1 VAAGEPLLV
10 GIDKGTSIVKTA
22 VFDRRG
28 RKLAGSAR
36 RIAAIHPHPG
46 AHEEDPDST
55 WSLTAETIRESME
68 QLGER
73 AADIV
78 GVGVV
83 GHMGGAWFVDRD
95 GRSVRNSIAWP
106 DARATGVMRALEA
119 GGDHDEYLRL
129 TATAALPGMTGL
141 LLAHLQQTEPEL
153 IGRTYRVL
161 NAKDFIQLRL
171 CGAMVS
177 EPSDGSFVPFDID
190 AKQHAHRALEILGAE
205 TWFDRLPEIVPS
217 GQAIG
222 QVSEAASATTGLP
235 QGVMVIAG
243 LGDAPASMIG
253 CGAVEP
259 GISVSVLGTSWLSA
273 NVVRDPHGGR
283 FGIGWMYP
291 MPNGNFAHFV
301 ANTSGASTLDW
312 WLERMA
318 PDVIDGD
325 SRRFDRLEQEIL
337 AVGEATTGLT
347 FLPYLSAG
355 GVQAPFKDLD
365 LRGTLFGMEHSTTRG
380 EVFRAVYEGMAY
392 SVKDCY
398 ESFGTPPTRVRLT
411 GGGAASAIWPV
422 VLSNLL
428 GVPID
433 LPASDEAAALG
444 VAILAG
450 TRAGVWSSLEEGVAS
465 AVHMASTIEPDTA
478 LAAAHAG
485 AFDRFKRAQQFA
497 REFYTE
503 TAKGNPEP

>member
-1 VAAGEPLLV
+1 MVAREPLLV

-22 VFDRRG
+22 VFDVSG
-28 RKLAGSAR
+28 RKLAGASR
-36 RIAAIHPHPG
+36 RIAAIHPRAG
-46 AHEEDPDST
+46 VHEEDPDST
-55 WSLTAETIRESME
+55 WSLTAETIRDSMN

-78 GVGVV
+78 AVGVV

-95 GRSVRNSIAWP
+95 GDPVRNSIAWP

-119 GGDHDEYLRL
+119 GGDHEEYLRL

-141 LLAHLQQTEPEL
+141 LLAHLQQTDPEL
-153 IGRTYRVL
+153 IDRTYRVL

-177 EPSDGSFVPFDID
+177 EPSDASFVPFDID
-190 AKQHAHRALEILGAE
+190 SRQHSHRALEILGAE
-205 TWFDRLPEIVPS
+205 KWFDRLPEIVPS
-217 GQAIG
+217 GQIIG
-222 QVSEAASATTGLP
+222 RITRAASDATGLP
-235 QGVMVIAG
+235 ESAVVVAG

-259 GISVSVLGTSWLSA
+259 GVSVSVLGTSWLSA
-273 NVVRDPHGGR
+273 NIVRDPHGGR

-291 MPNGNFAHFV
+291 MPNGDFAHFV

-318 PDVIDGD
+318 PDVIDGE

-337 AVGEATTGLT
+337 EVGEATTPLT

-355 GVQAPFKDLD
+355 GVQAPFKDID
-365 LRGTLFGMEHSTTRG
+365 LRGTLLGIEHSTTRG

-411 GGGAASAIWPV
+411 GGGAASAIWPG

-450 TRAGVWSSLEEGVAS
+450 TSAGLWPTLEEGVAS
-465 AVHMASTIEPDTA
+465 AVHMASTIEPDPT
-478 LAAAHAG
+478 LFAAHAV

-497 REFYTE
+497 RQFYNE
-503 TAKGNPEP
+503 TAEGTPEQ